1 MIKKKCILTIGLAVL
16 SILQFRTIVMAD
28 AASKSKIS
36 DSAEIKSDI
45 EDAEKKAETGWIK
58 EAGKWIYNPFVYD
71 EKQWKPDEKGTEYR
85 YIYKYSDGTL
95 AKNTWIQSGDYWY
108 YLDGSYPVT
117 DSKLKIGDKCYRF
130 DKEGHWIEDEATYLA
145 NVRGW
150 ISDGINGSPSNGWRY
165 VDSDGKNHT
174 GWLEIDG
181 DTYYFDKCGYMVEY
195 GMRKID
201 GKLYY
206 FGRWGKLV
214 KNKTS
219 RLVTSFNN
227 YTPDV
232 TDGTG
237 LLAPTVSYDFV
248 SDSSGAGTIITDS
261 DMVSKAT
268 IERLILFRECPYIS
282 IDGSVLKILFDAN
295 GDLVYGWYSEPIYT
309 WVGPNVSE
317 GYYQLTTRWVYYG
330 DNGVKVKNT
339 TKVIDGQ
346 SYKFDQDGYLI

>member
-201 GKLYY
+201 AKLYY

-268 IERLILFRECPYIS
+268 LERLILFRECPYIS